1 MRVAGKGK
9 LVLFKVAYT
18 DARSQIDAWLAEAEE
33 AQWRAPQDIKQRYA
47 HASFLRDNRVI
58 FNIRGNNYRLDTKI
72 DYQNQVVLIVRV
84 GTHEEYDNWTF

>member
-58 FNIRGNNYRLDTKI
+58 FNIRGNNYRLDT
-72 DYQNQVVLIVRV
+72 QN
-84 GTHEEYDNWTF
+84 